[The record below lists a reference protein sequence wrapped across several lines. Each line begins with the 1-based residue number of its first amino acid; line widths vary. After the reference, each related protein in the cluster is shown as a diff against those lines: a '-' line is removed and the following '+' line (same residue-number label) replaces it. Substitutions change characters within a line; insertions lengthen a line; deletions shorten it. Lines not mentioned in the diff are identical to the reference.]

1 MKMGLFLAIMIIVIL
16 EILRYFRD
24 VKRTITEIDELK
36 SRVEYLESK
45 MKQK

>member
-1 MKMGLFLAIMIIVIL
+1 MKMGIFLAIMIIVIL

-36 SRVEYLESK
+36 SRVEYLEST

>member
-36 SRVEYLESK
+36 SRVEYLEST